1 MKLKNK
7 KIRTLALSLFIA
19 NSFYLSGCVTDMGM
33 LSPATSSPS
42 ASNQTAKDSIVFSK
56 ISQDRYNQL
65 NGYISQG
72 LAPSSASGSSTVAPM
87 PSSAPSAA
95 PTASA
100 SAMPMTDAS
109 ATPYYNSGSYGYPMP
124 MPTYAPYYSS
134 YFGGNFED
142 YTVIDFEEAHK
153 SGYTGSYLSVVN
165 DVVNPIINSLASDA
179 RLISTYGTTDSKGKT
194 IKNSPSPSP
203 YSSYYPYPPEN
214 SPSAIPSAS
223 SIPFSNE
230 PDSYPLASPSPT
242 DYAIYPTS
250 TPGYYQPYVS
260 YQWQFTYVS
269 SSKKEVYSI
278 LVSSDD
284 VMILKQKWGLKDL
297 SPKSMK
303 VDSSQAR
310 DIIEKAIKDKNQFTS
325 YPYYYGGNSE
335 AIYEIPEDASLSYN
349 LSQDEKGN
357 LVWDINILSNSYIP
371 NGYYSSGYA
380 RVNAVTG
387 EVLSLQRMY
396 KVIYD
401 YSSPSPY
408 STYTPSPYVTATPT
422 AVPTTTP
429 SPVQ

>member
-1 MKLKNK
+1 
-7 KIRTLALSLFIA
+7 
-19 NSFYLSGCVTDMGM
+19 
-33 LSPATSSPS
+33 
-42 ASNQTAKDSIVFSK
+42 
-56 ISQDRYNQL
+56 
-65 NGYISQG
+65 
-72 LAPSSASGSSTVAPM
+72 
-87 PSSAPSAA
+87 
-95 PTASA
+95 
-100 SAMPMTDAS
+100 
-109 ATPYYNSGSYGYPMP
+109 
-124 MPTYAPYYSS
+124 
-134 YFGGNFED
+134 
-142 YTVIDFEEAHK
+142 
-153 SGYTGSYLSVVN
+153 
-165 DVVNPIINSLASDA
+165 
-179 RLISTYGTTDSKGKT
+179 
-194 IKNSPSPSP
+194 
-203 YSSYYPYPPEN
+203 
-214 SPSAIPSAS
+214 
-223 SIPFSNE
+223 
-230 PDSYPLASPSPT
+230 
-242 DYAIYPTS
+242 
-250 TPGYYQPYVS
+250 
-260 YQWQFTYVS
+260 
-269 SSKKEVYSI
+269 
-278 LVSSDD
+278 
-284 VMILKQKWGLKDL
+284 MILKQKWGLKDL